1 MKKALILL
9 LGILVLGIGQAQAQM
24 NPDFISMKKGKFYDE
39 NGMVLS
45 PEQIKQIIGNEIYKD
60 TYLGATKQYKAGKTL
75 VAAGAIGFG
84 VGIATAV
91 GCAAKYNSD
100 EYLDTID
107 ETLEA
112 GIYGG
117 YILAVLG
124 GLALDAG
131 IPFLIIGKNRL
142 NWIAENYNE
151 TKSVSLRLTG
161 CSAGTGLGLALVF

>member
-1 MKKALILL
+1 M
-9 LGILVLGIGQAQAQM
+9 
-24 NPDFISMKKGKFYDE
+24 
-39 NGMVLS
+39 
-45 PEQIKQIIGNEIYKD
+45 
-60 TYLGATKQYKAGKTL
+60 